1 MLIKYTFPIL
11 TGQRH
16 LGGEILK
23 VRKTSM
29 RYRPAPLGG
38 PEFDFIAGNPVLDF
52 HNTVAWPPRGKS
64 NDRLPRPVDLVRW
77 GEESGIV
84 TTDEARRLRGYC
96 IRNGSRSRS
105 ELADTLRLR
114 DLVHHLFSNLAE
126 GRAPADAPIA
136 TLNQQLKTLRSR
148 QRIEWKR
155 GHLRWSPVASRGTSM
170 IMDRLAL
177 SAAELIISE
186 YLGRLRVCG
195 NPQCGWLFLDTTR
208 NGLRK
213 WCSMAEC
220 GGRAK
225 SKRYYESQKKLQK
238 RAARASD

>member
-1 MLIKYTFPIL
+1 
-11 TGQRH
+11 
-16 LGGEILK
+16 
-23 VRKTSM
+23 M

-52 HNTVAWPPRGKS
+52 HNTVEWPPRGKS

-77 GEESGIV
+77 ATESGIV
-84 TTDEARRLRGYC
+84 TSDEARKLRAYC
-96 IRNGSRSRS
+96 IRNGSRSRA
-105 ELADTLRLR
+105 ELADTLQLR
-114 DLVHHLFSNLAE
+114 SLIHHLLSNLVE
-126 GRAPADAPIA
+126 GQQPSDASIA
-136 TLNQQLKTLRSR
+136 TLNQRLKKLRSR
-148 QRIEWKR
+148 QKIEWR
-155 GHLRWSPVASRGTSM
+155 NGELRWSPVGSRGTTT

-177 SAAELIISE
+177 SAAELITSAE
-186 YLGRLRVCG
+186 LWRLRTCA
-195 NPQCGWLFLDTTR
+195 NPECGWLFLDTTR

-238 RAARASD
+238 RATRASD